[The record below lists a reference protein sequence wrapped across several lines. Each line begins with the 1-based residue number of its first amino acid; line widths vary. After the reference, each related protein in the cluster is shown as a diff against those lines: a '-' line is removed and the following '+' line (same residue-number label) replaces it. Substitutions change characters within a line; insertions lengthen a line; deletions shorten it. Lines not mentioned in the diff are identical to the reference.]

1 MHRVRLGGR
10 FGTERAHR
18 SGLPP
23 VPLSRLRQGT
33 ARIAAGVYHVALGQ
47 SADSIALT
55 AEASLAQRLF
65 GN

>member
-1 MHRVRLGGR
+1 LQPGQTKVATITADPRLLAR
-10 FGTERAHR
+10 FDADEKRW
-18 SGLPP
+18 
-23 VPLSRLRQGT
+23 
-33 ARIAAGVYHVALGQ
+33 RIAAGVYHVALGQ